1 LPERFFTEPIPEG
14 PDKGAVLS
22 RKEVEDTLDEYYEL
36 RGWDKA
42 TGLPTLKKLND
53 RFLTPP
59 KVVNRPE
66 SAPVCLCYAQDPEG
80 NWLEFKEV
88 FSKT

>member
-1 LPERFFTEPIPEG
+1 MHLPRYHPPGNDGHWRKGVHPSQGIYDKEGLTRKDDVLPERFFTEPIPEG

-42 TGLPTLKKLND
+42 TGLPTL
-53 RFLTPP
+53 
-59 KVVNRPE
+59 
-66 SAPVCLCYAQDPEG
+66 
-80 NWLEFKEV
+80 
-88 FSKT
+88 